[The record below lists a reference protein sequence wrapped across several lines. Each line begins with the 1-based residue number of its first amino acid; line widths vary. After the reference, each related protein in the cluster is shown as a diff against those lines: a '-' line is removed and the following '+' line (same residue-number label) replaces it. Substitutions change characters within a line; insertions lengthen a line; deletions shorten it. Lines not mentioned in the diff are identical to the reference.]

1 MIQLQRNQMIG
12 IAAALAIVLLLA
24 AFGSLAMLHSASAR
38 AQSARALHDY
48 LVQEQASLSSL
59 RDKAQLFEAKRRNS
73 KGHSVHEVMTQALDS
88 LGIDN
93 RLASLSSPSGATSAE
108 EERAEARLEGITL
121 NELVNLL
128 YTLENSRML
137 VVTRK
142 ANIRTSFENPEL
154 LNITLSVSLIK
165 PQ

>member
-1 MIQLQRNQMIG
+1 MIG
-12 IAAALAIVLLLA
+12 VAAAGAIVLLLSVI
-24 AFGSLAMLHSASAR
+24 GSMAMLHGASAR
-38 AQSARALHDY
+38 VESARGLHDY
-48 LVQEQASLSSL
+48 LRQEQASLSSL

-73 KGHSVHEVMTQALDS
+73 KGKSVHEVMTQALDS
-88 LGIDN
+88 LGLTD
-93 RLASLSSPSGATSAE
+93 RLASLSSPPGAASAQ

-128 YTLENSRML
+128 FTLENSRML
-137 VVTRK
+137 ILTRK

-154 LNITLSVSLIK
+154 MNVTLSVSLIK

>member
-1 MIQLQRNQMIG
+1 MIQMQKNHMIG
-12 IAAALAIVLLLA
+12 IAAAGVIVLLLA
-24 AFGSLAMLHSASAR
+24 VIGSLTMLHSASAR
-38 AQSARALHDY
+38 IESAQGLHDY
-48 LVQEQASLSSL
+48 LTQEQTSLSSL

-73 KGHSVHEVMTQALDS
+73 KGKSVHEVMTQALGS
-88 LGIDN
+88 LGLEDK
-93 RLASLSSPSGATSAE
+93 LASLSSPPGAASAE

-128 YTLENSRML
+128 YSLENSSVL
-137 VVTRK
+137 ILTRK

-154 LNITLSVSLIK
+154 LNATLSVSLIK